1 MVKNPAYGP
10 VNILGHAYRNLSFGG
25 GGGSR
30 VGGVSNIYKESVCT
44 GLILFKYATS
54 GTVIFSQIS

>member
-1 MVKNPAYGP
+1 MGE
-10 VNILGHAYRNLSFGG
+10 GG
-25 GGGSR
+25 GGD
-30 VGGVSNIYKESVCT
+30 VSNIYKESVCT